1 MRSFYL
7 IFFTSFFLEANSQIQ
22 DLSPVLLDEMDL
34 TAKGRDSIKK
44 VAAQYN
50 AAQKKIS
57 KNIPLTKKE
66 KALVDEIENIENPA
80 LEMFMEN
87 GLYYYVGPPVGCCY
101 EENGGPDSIWATSAL
116 DDKYLIDNIYDG
128 SLDLAWAEGKS
139 DDGVGEMI
147 NYKMIANAWPLEKII
162 IYNGYQKDMLIW
174 KKNNRVNELMI
185 YIDYKPVTKIH
196 LKDEKK

>member
-66 KALVDEIENIENPA
+66 KALVD
-80 LEMFMEN
+80 
-87 GLYYYVGPPVGCCY
+87 
-101 EENGGPDSIWATSAL
+101 
-116 DDKYLIDNIYDG
+116 
-128 SLDLAWAEGKS
+128 
-139 DDGVGEMI
+139 
-147 NYKMIANAWPLEKII
+147 
-162 IYNGYQKDMLIW
+162 
-174 KKNNRVNELMI
+174 
-185 YIDYKPVTKIH
+185 
-196 LKDEKK
+196 